1 MTALTVAEAAR
12 ALEIPQGRLRRW
24 IRTGCPVAQR
34 GRRGRGGATLIDA
47 GAVREWREAQ
57 SDDALVLALASSL
70 QDVLGDATVKAYMQ
84 TTGFDNRRRLARVFV
99 ATYYVCACAV
109 RDRLQKVCSRVPP
122 INSLP
127 ASIERLKQIAE
138 K

>member
-1 MTALTVAEAAR
+1 MMVDVDVVR
-12 ALEIPQGRLRRW
+12 A
-24 IRTGCPVAQR
+24 
-34 GRRGRGGATLIDA
+34 
-47 GAVREWREAQ
+47 WRESQ
-57 SDDALVLALASSL
+57 SDDALVLGLASAL
-70 QDVLGDATVKAYMQ
+70 QDVLGEATVKAFLR